1 MSNEETGEPI
11 GGKTMGIDN
20 RELIRQINT
29 LCTMATS
36 GRLSEEEIN
45 TIQGVVF
52 TLERLLGGD
61 EQ

>member
-1 MSNEETGEPI
+1 
-11 GGKTMGIDN
+11 MGIDN

-52 TLERLLGGD
+52 TLEGLLGGD